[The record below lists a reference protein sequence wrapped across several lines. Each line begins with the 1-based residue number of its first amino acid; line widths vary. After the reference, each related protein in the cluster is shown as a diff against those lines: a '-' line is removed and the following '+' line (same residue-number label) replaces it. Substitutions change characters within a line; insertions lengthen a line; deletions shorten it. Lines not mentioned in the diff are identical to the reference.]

1 MQKPDRWD
9 FDKPEQYRDALVK
22 YDNQMRKNK
31 MNAIVGGTF
40 ATVIGLAALTVI
52 GGSWYTVGEGYRG
65 VTLRNGAVVGTA
77 EPGLGFKMP
86 IIDSV
91 VDISVQSQA
100 QLYENILAYSRDQQ
114 TAGLNLS
121 VNYRFPADQ
130 VETIYREY
138 GGEAGVI
145 SRLLDRQ
152 VLEEVKNI
160 FGKFN
165 ASTAIQERE
174 RLAAEVQM
182 AIQKAVIGPIIV
194 ESVQIENI
202 DFSDAYENS
211 IEARM
216 LAEVEVQKVRQNAER
231 EKVTAEIT
239 VIQAQA
245 EADAQL
251 ARATAEAE
259 ATRIRGEAEAS
270 AIKAKAEA
278 LKDNAGL
285 IALTQ
290 AEKWNGQLPT
300 TMIPGSTVP
309 FMDVATKPAQ

>member
-9 FDKPEQYRDALVK
+9 FDKPEQYRDAMNK
-22 YDNQMRKNK
+22 YDNHMRKMK

-40 ATVIGLAALTVI
+40 ATLIGLTALTVI

-65 VTLRNGAVVGTA
+65 VALRNGAVVGTS

-202 DFSDAYENS
+202 DFSDAYEQS

-259 ATRIRGEAEAS
+259 ATRIRGEAEAY
-270 AIKAKAEA
+270 AIRAKAEA
-278 LKDNAGL
+278 LRDNAGL

-290 AEKWNGQLPT
+290 AERWNGALPT
-300 TMIPGSTVP
+300 TMIPDATVP
-309 FMDVATKPAQ
+309 FMNMGQ